1 MSTRV
6 RSYSKINLGLAIG
19 PVRADGFHG
28 LTTLYQTLDLHDLVT
43 VTAKRLASGSGT
55 AISLTTNHPFVPRD
69 ARNTAWRMVE
79 RCLGL
84 LGVAA
89 EVAIHIE
96 KRLPVQGGMG
106 AGSANAAAALL
117 GLERELG
124 MALPGVERLMLAAE
138 IGSDVPLFLLGGAV
152 LGLGRGEQVVPMSD
166 FPRTWC
172 VVAVPQLG
180 VSTPAA
186 FKAWD
191 ELVAKGMKQEL
202 ATATAAANTG
212 VLRSAQ
218 DDDKE
223 LQNDSE
229 HQDIGH
235 RDVERQDDDPQHHN
249 DQEGAGLT
257 SAAKPDRL
265 EELSL
270 AYSSLSA
277 KTGDGKPGTSGIVR
291 GPNPEKKQG
300 LSGESQSYALND
312 LAENTLLALVRT
324 GIGNDFEE
332 VVFPQYP
339 SLRIT
344 KRQLMG
350 SDSDGSDVDR
360 GAIYAALSGS
370 GSALF
375 GLYRSEADA
384 KAAQQRVQSSGVQA
398 LLTGTLPR
406 AEYWERMFAE

>member
-1 MSTRV
+1 MATRV

-19 PVRADGFHG
+19 PVRSDGFHG

-43 VTAKRLASGSGT
+43 VSAKRASDT
-55 AISLTTNHPFVPRD
+55 RISLTTNHPFVPRD

-79 RCLGL
+79 RCLEL
-84 LGVAA
+84 LGVGA

-96 KRLPVQGGMG
+96 KKLPVQGGMG

-117 GLERELG
+117 GLELE
-124 MALPGVERLMLAAE
+124 LAAE
-138 IGSDVPLFLLGGAV
+138 IGSDVPLFLIGGAV
-152 LGLGRGEQVVPMSD
+152 LGVGRGELVTPMPD
-166 FPRTWC
+166 LPKAWC
-172 VVAVPQLG
+172 VVAVPSVG

-191 ELVAKGMKQEL
+191 SLVRGQVAEGMGEPMSQRPEMGHSAESTSGAKAPIPEEGSG
-202 ATATAAANTG
+202 TAKAVPLTPPILG
-212 VLRSAQ
+212 V
-218 DDDKE
+218 K
-223 LQNDSE
+223 
-229 HQDIGH
+229 
-235 RDVERQDDDPQHHN
+235 
-249 DQEGAGLT
+249 LT
-257 SAAKPDRL
+257 SAPLQLTSLAQVDKL
-265 EELSL
+265 QQLSL

-277 KTGDGKPGTSGIVR
+277 KTGDSKPGTSGIVR
-291 GPNPEKKQG
+291 DPNPEKKRD
-300 LSGESQSYALND
+300 LPDESQADAMND

-350 SDSDGSDVDR
+350 SDSDSSGVDR
-360 GAIYAALSGS
+360 PAIYAALSGS

-398 LLTGTLPR
+398 LLTETLPR

>member
-19 PVRADGFHG
+19 PVRPDGFHG
-28 LTTLYQTLDLHDLVT
+28 LITLYQTLDLHDLVM
-43 VTAKRLASGSGT
+43 VTAKRLVSGAET
-55 AISLTTNHPFVPRD
+55 RITLTTNHPFVPRD
-69 ARNTAWRMVE
+69 GRNTAWRMVE
-79 RCLGL
+79 RCLER
-84 LGVAA
+84 LGMAA
-89 EVAIHIE
+89 EVEIHIE

-124 MALPGVERLMLAAE
+124 VALPEEERLELAAE
-138 IGSDVPLFLLGGAV
+138 IGSDVPLFLMGGAV
-152 LGLGRGEQVVPMSD
+152 LGTGRGEQVTAMPD
-166 FPRTWC
+166 FRRTWC
-172 VVAVPQLG
+172 VVAVPQIG

-191 ELVAKGMKQEL
+191 ALLAAGEAGSSGAEAPSSVGETE
-202 ATATAAANTG
+202 ATAEAVPLTRQEQAKANTG

-218 DDDKE
+218 DDDVV
-223 LQNDSE
+223 SA
-229 HQDIGH
+229 
-235 RDVERQDDDPQHHN
+235 R
-249 DQEGAGLT
+249 LT
-257 SAAKPDRL
+257 SVANLDRL
-265 EELSL
+265 NELSL

-291 GPNPEKKQG
+291 DPNPEKKRDLPHENQ
-300 LSGESQSYALND
+300 ANAMND

-350 SDSDGSDVDR
+350 SDSGGSDVSR
-360 GAIYAALSGS
+360 SAIYAALSGS

-384 KAAQQRVQSSGVQA
+384 KAAQQRVQSSGVEA
-398 LLTGTLPR
+398 LLTETLPR

>member
-1 MSTRV
+1 MATRV

-19 PVRADGFHG
+19 PVRPDGFHG

-43 VTAKRLASGSGT
+43 VSARRAAETR
-55 AISLTTNHPFVPRD
+55 ISLTTNHPFVPRD
-69 ARNTAWRMVE
+69 GRNTAWRMVE
-79 RCLGL
+79 RTLGR
-84 LGVAA
+84 LGETA
-89 EVAIHIE
+89 EVEIHIE
-96 KRLPVQGGMG
+96 KKLPVQGGMG

-117 GLERELG
+117 GLVRELG
-124 MALPGVERLMLAAE
+124 VELPEEERLELAAE

-152 LGLGRGEQVVPMSD
+152 MGTGRGEQVTAMRDLPK
-166 FPRTWC
+166 TWC
-172 VVAVPQLG
+172 VVAVPSVG

-191 ELVAKGMKQEL
+191 ELVAEREMNQGD
-202 ATATAAANTG
+202 ATANTG
-212 VLRSAQ
+212 VLRYAQ
-218 DDDKE
+218 DDNLKGG
-223 LQNDSE
+223 QGYST
-229 HQDIGH
+229 
-235 RDVERQDDDPQHHN
+235 
-249 DQEGAGLT
+249 LT
-257 SAAKPDRL
+257 SSPKLDKL
-265 EELSL
+265 QELSL
-270 AYSSLSA
+270 AYSSLSE
-277 KTGDGKPGTSGIVR
+277 KTGDSRPGTSGILR
-291 GPNPEKKQG
+291 DQNLEKQRDS
-300 LSGESQSYALND
+300 LDENQEHALKN

-350 SDSDGSDVDR
+350 SDSDSP
-360 GAIYAALSGS
+360 AIYAALSGS

-398 LLTGTLPR
+398 LLTETLPR

>member
-1 MSTRV
+1 MATRV

-43 VTAKRLASGSGT
+43 VTARQASAGEET
-55 AISLTTNHPFVPRD
+55 RISLTTNHPFVPRD
-69 ARNTAWRMVE
+69 GRNTAWRMVE
-79 RCLGL
+79 RCLVR

-89 EVAIHIE
+89 EVQIHIE
-96 KRLPVQGGMG
+96 KSLPVQGGMG

-124 MALPGVERLMLAAE
+124 VALPGVERLRLAAE

-152 LGLGRGEQVVPMSD
+152 LGLGRGEQVVPMPD
-166 FPRTWC
+166 LPRTYC
-172 VVAVPQLG
+172 VAAVPSVG
-180 VSTPAA
+180 VSTPVAFREWDARRAA
-186 FKAWD
+186 EAAEKPTLGD
-191 ELVAKGMKQEL
+191 EAAEDGAPNTLAGL
-202 ATATAAANTG
+202 IATAR
-212 VLRSAQ
+212 V
-218 DDDKE
+218 
-223 LQNDSE
+223 
-229 HQDIGH
+229 
-235 RDVERQDDDPQHHN
+235 
-249 DQEGAGLT
+249 AGLT
-257 SAAKPDRL
+257 LPPKVDRL
-265 EELSL
+265 QELSL

-277 KTGDGKPGTSGIVR
+277 QTGVSLSGKTGDSKPGTSGIVR
-291 GPNPEKKQG
+291 DPNSEKQRD
-300 LSGESQSYALND
+300 LPGENQADALND

-350 SDSDGSDVDR
+350 SGLDGS
-360 GAIYAALSGS
+360 AIYAALSGS

-375 GLYRSEADA
+375 GLYRSERDA
-384 KAAQQRVQSSGVQA
+384 KAAQQRVQSAVSASGVGVQVF
-398 LLTGTLPR
+398 LTETLPR
-406 AEYWERMFAE
+406 AEYWERMFAG

>member
-1 MSTRV
+1 MATLV

-19 PVRADGFHG
+19 PVRPDGFHG

-43 VTAKRLASGSGT
+43 VSASRAAAT
-55 AISLTTNHPFVPRD
+55 RISLTTNHPQVPVD
-69 ARNTAWRMVE
+69 ERNTAWRMVE
-79 RCLGL
+79 RALGRL
-84 LGVAA
+84 RVRA

-124 MALPGVERLMLAAE
+124 VALSEAARLEMAAE
-138 IGSDVPLFLLGGAV
+138 VGSDVPLFLVGGAV
-152 LGLGRGEQVVPMSD
+152 LGVGRGERVTPMPD
-166 FPRTWC
+166 FPMTWG
-172 VVAVPQLG
+172 VVAVPQVG

-191 ELVAKGMKQEL
+191 ALVMGGARIQGQTTGAKE
-202 ATATAAANTG
+202 NTEI
-212 VLRSAQ
+212 LRSAQ
-218 DDDKE
+218 DDNKE
-223 LQNDSE
+223 LKGEGGEYLD
-229 HQDIGH
+229 D
-235 RDVERQDDDPQHHN
+235 DVERRR
-249 DQEGAGLT
+249 LT
-257 SAAKPDRL
+257 SLPQVDKL
-265 EELSL
+265 QKLSH
-270 AYSSLSA
+270 AYSSLSV
-277 KTGDGKPGTSGIVR
+277 KTGDDKPGTSGIVR
-291 GPNPEKKQG
+291 DPYPEKKQG

-324 GIGNDFEE
+324 GIGNDGLHNDFED

-350 SDSDGSDVDR
+350 SDSDSP
-360 GAIYAALSGS
+360 AIYAALSGS

-375 GLYRSEADA
+375 GLYRSEQDA
-384 KAAQQRVQSSGVQA
+384 KAAQQRVQSSGVEA
-398 LLTGTLPR
+398 LLTKTLPR

>member
-43 VTAKRLASGSGT
+43 VTARRSST
-55 AISLTTNHPFVPRD
+55 AADTKITLTTNHPFVPRD
-69 ARNTAWRMVE
+69 GRNTAWRMVE
-79 RCLGL
+79 RALAGLGL
-84 LGVAA
+84 TA
-89 EVAIHIE
+89 EVTIHIE

-124 MALPGVERLMLAAE
+124 VALSGVERLRLAAD

-152 LGLGRGEQVVPMSD
+152 LGLGRGEQVVPMPD
-166 FPRTWC
+166 LPKTWC
-172 VVAVPQLG
+172 VVAVPSVG

-186 FKAWD
+186 FKEWD
-191 ELVAKGMKQEL
+191 ARRAAEAADSKAIMDADPPKKDDAAEGELGEGLGVTRRVA
-202 ATATAAANTG
+202 
-212 VLRSAQ
+212 
-218 DDDKE
+218 
-223 LQNDSE
+223 
-229 HQDIGH
+229 
-235 RDVERQDDDPQHHN
+235 
-249 DQEGAGLT
+249 LT
-257 SAAKPDRL
+257 SPPKVDKL
-265 EELSL
+265 QELSL

-277 KTGDGKPGTSGIVR
+277 PVGVRTGDSRPGTSGIVR
-291 GPNPEKKQG
+291 DPNPEKKRG
-300 LSGESQSYALND
+300 LPGENQADAMND

-324 GIGNDFEE
+324 GIGSDGLQNDFEE

-350 SDSDGSDVDR
+350 SDLDSSSVDR
-360 GAIYAALSGS
+360 PAIYAALSGS

-375 GLYRSEADA
+375 GLYWSERDA
-384 KAAQQRVQSSGVQA
+384 KAAQLRVQSSGVQA
-398 LLTGTLPR
+398 LLTETLPR
-406 AEYWERMFAE
+406 TEYWERMFAE

>member
-1 MSTRV
+1 MATRV

-19 PVRADGFHG
+19 PVRPDGFHG

-43 VTAKRLASGSGT
+43 VTAKQLASGIET
-55 AISLTTNHPFVPRD
+55 RITLTTNHPFVPRD

-79 RCLGL
+79 QCLER

-89 EVAIHIE
+89 EVAVNID

-124 MALPGVERLMLAAE
+124 VALPGVERLKLAAE

-152 LGLGRGEQVVPMSD
+152 LGLGRGEQVVPMPD

-172 VVAVPQLG
+172 VVAVPQVG

-191 ELVAKGMKQEL
+191 ELVDREIMQGQ
-202 ATATAAANTG
+202 ATANATANTG
-212 VLRSAQ
+212 ILPLRQAQGQ
-218 DDDKE
+218 DDDTNHHDWVGQAE
-223 LQNDSE
+223 DSKMPE
-229 HQDIGH
+229 S
-235 RDVERQDDDPQHHN
+235 
-249 DQEGAGLT
+249 LT
-257 SAAKPDRL
+257 SRAKPDKL
-265 EELSL
+265 EQLSL

-277 KTGDGKPGTSGIVR
+277 KTGDSRPGTSGIVR
-291 GPNPEKKQG
+291 DPNPEKKQG
-300 LSGESQSYALND
+300 LSGVSQSYALND

-324 GIGNDFEE
+324 GIGNDFED

-350 SDSDGSDVDR
+350 SDSDGSDVSR
-360 GAIYAALSGS
+360 PAIYAALSGS

-398 LLTGTLPR
+398 LLTETLPR

>member
-1 MSTRV
+1 VGWVESKVMSTRV

-19 PVRADGFHG
+19 PVRPDGFHG

-43 VTAKRLASGSGT
+43 VSAKRLASRT
-55 AISLTTNHPFVPRD
+55 VTRISLTTNHPFVPRD

-79 RCLGL
+79 RCLER
-84 LGVAA
+84 LGVTAV
-89 EVAIHIE
+89 VASHFA
-96 KRLPVQGGMG
+96 RRRRGRGGWG

-124 MALPGVERLMLAAE
+124 VALPGVERLKLAAE

-152 LGLGRGEQVVPMSD
+152 LGLGRGEQVVPMPD
-166 FPRTWC
+166 LPRTLC
-172 VVAVPQLG
+172 VVAMPSVG

-191 ELVAKGMKQEL
+191 ALVAGEDAKG
-202 ATATAAANTG
+202 
-212 VLRSAQ
+212 V
-218 DDDKE
+218 
-223 LQNDSE
+223 
-229 HQDIGH
+229 
-235 RDVERQDDDPQHHN
+235 
-249 DQEGAGLT
+249 GAELT
-257 SAAKPDRL
+257 SLPQVDKL
-265 EELSL
+265 QQLSL

-277 KTGDGKPGTSGIVR
+277 KTGDCKPGTSGIVR
-291 GPNPEKKQG
+291 DPNPEKKRD
-300 LSGESQSYALND
+300 LPDESQADAMND

-350 SDSDGSDVDR
+350 SDSDGS
-360 GAIYAALSGS
+360 AIYAALSGS

-384 KAAQQRVQSSGVQA
+384 QAAQQRVQSSGVQA
-398 LLTGTLPR
+398 LLTETLPR

>member
-1 MSTRV
+1 MPTRV

-19 PVRADGFHG
+19 PVRPDGFHA

-43 VTAKRLASGSGT
+43 VRAVRAAGT
-55 AISLTTNHPFVPRD
+55 TISLTTNHPFVPRD
-69 ARNTAWRMVE
+69 GRNTAWRMVE
-79 RCLGL
+79 RCLAR

-106 AGSANAAAALL
+106 AGSANAAAALV

-124 MALPGVERLMLAAE
+124 VALPGVERLRLAAE

-152 LGLGRGEQVVPMSD
+152 LGLGRGEHVVPMPD
-166 FPRTWC
+166 LPRTWC
-172 VVAVPQLG
+172 VVAVPGVG

-186 FKAWD
+186 FKDWD
-191 ELVAKGMKQEL
+191 ARVAGELEQLE
-202 ATATAAANTG
+202 ATAKATANTG
-212 VLRSAQ
+212 VLRSSQ
-218 DDDKE
+218 DDDA
-223 LQNDSE
+223 
-229 HQDIGH
+229 
-235 RDVERQDDDPQHHN
+235 ER
-249 DQEGAGLT
+249 GGLT
-257 SAAKPDRL
+257 SLPQDDEGRGGLTSLPQLDRL
-265 EELSL
+265 QELSL

-277 KTGDGKPGTSGIVR
+277 PTGVSLRGTTGDSKSGTSGILR
-291 GPNPEKKQG
+291 DQSSEKQRNS
-300 LSGESQSYALND
+300 LDNSQEHALKN

-324 GIGNDFEE
+324 GIGSDGLHNDFED

-350 SDSDGSDVDR
+350 SDLDGF
-360 GAIYAALSGS
+360 AMYAALSGS

-375 GLYRSEADA
+375 GLYRSERDA
-384 KAAQQRVQSSGVQA
+384 KAAQQRVQSAVSEIGVQVF
-398 LLTGTLPR
+398 LTETLPR

>member
-1 MSTRV
+1 MPTRV

-19 PVRADGFHG
+19 PVRSDGFHE

-43 VTAKRLASGSGT
+43 LSAKRAMET
-55 AISLTTNHPFVPRD
+55 RISLETNHPFVPRD
-69 ARNTAWRMVE
+69 ERNTAWRMVE
-79 RCLGL
+79 RALARVGL
-84 LGVAA
+84 AA
-89 EVAIHIE
+89 EVEIHIE

-124 MALPGVERLMLAAE
+124 VELPESEKLELAAE
-138 IGSDVPLFLLGGAV
+138 IGSDVPLFLIGGAI
-152 LGLGRGEQVVPMSD
+152 LGTGRGEQVVPLPD

-172 VVAVPQLG
+172 VVAVPEVG

-191 ELVAKGMKQEL
+191 GLVAESE
-202 ATATAAANTG
+202 TPANTG

-218 DDDKE
+218 DDKIRDS
-223 LQNDSE
+223 QND
-229 HQDIGH
+229 HQGH
-235 RDVERQDDDPQHHN
+235 
-249 DQEGAGLT
+249 ATLT
-257 SAAKPDRL
+257 SSPKLDKL
-265 EELSL
+265 QQLSL
-270 AYSSLSA
+270 AYSPLSV
-277 KTGDGKPGTSGIVR
+277 KTGDSKPGTSGILR
-291 GPNPEKKQG
+291 DQNPEKQRDSLDRNQEHAPK
-300 LSGESQSYALND
+300 N
-312 LAENTLLALVRT
+312 LAENALLALVRT

-350 SDSDGSDVDR
+350 SDSDNS
-360 GAIYAALSGS
+360 AIYAALSGS

-398 LLTGTLPR
+398 LLTETLPR

>member
-1 MSTRV
+1 MATRV

-43 VTAKRLASGSGT
+43 VTARRSSAAADTKIT
-55 AISLTTNHPFVPRD
+55 LTTNHPFVPRD
-69 ARNTAWRMVE
+69 GRNTAWRMVE
-79 RCLGL
+79 RALAK

-89 EVAIHIE
+89 EVTIHIE

-117 GLERELG
+117 GLERELSV
-124 MALPGVERLMLAAE
+124 ALLGVERLKLAAE

-152 LGLGRGEQVVPMSD
+152 LGLGRGEQVVPMPD
-166 FPRTWC
+166 LPKTWC
-172 VVAVPQLG
+172 VVAVPSVG

-186 FKAWD
+186 FKDWD
-191 ELVAKGMKQEL
+191 ARCAAEVADSKPITDANPPKKDDAAEGELGEGL
-202 ATATAAANTG
+202 GIT
-212 VLRSAQ
+212 RS
-218 DDDKE
+218 
-223 LQNDSE
+223 
-229 HQDIGH
+229 
-235 RDVERQDDDPQHHN
+235 VT
-249 DQEGAGLT
+249 LT
-257 SAAKPDRL
+257 SPPQVDKL
-265 EELSL
+265 QELSL

-277 KTGDGKPGTSGIVR
+277 PVGVRTGDSRPGTSGIVR
-291 GPNPEKKQG
+291 DPNPEKKRG
-300 LSGESQSYALND
+300 LSGKSQADAMND

-324 GIGNDFEE
+324 GIGSDGLQNDFEE

-350 SDSDGSDVDR
+350 SDLDSSSVDR
-360 GAIYAALSGS
+360 PAVYAALSGS

-375 GLYRSEADA
+375 GLYRSERDA
-384 KAAQQRVQSSGVQA
+384 KAAQLRVQSSGVQA
-398 LLTGTLPR
+398 LLTETLPR
-406 AEYWERMFAE
+406 TEYWDRMFAE